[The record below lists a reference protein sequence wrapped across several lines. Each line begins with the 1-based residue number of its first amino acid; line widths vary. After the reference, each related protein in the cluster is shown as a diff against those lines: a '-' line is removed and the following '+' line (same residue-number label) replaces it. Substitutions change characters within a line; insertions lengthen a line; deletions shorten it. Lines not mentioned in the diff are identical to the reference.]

1 MGFDHGWHMGS
12 DHSLGLE
19 AEEGKPGGRA
29 SRAGMPR
36 ASSQQLGQELELELE
51 LGRQPPG
58 LVQLMAVCP
67 PQGTKR
73 LWKVPL

>member
-1 MGFDHGWHMGS
+1 MGCDHGWHMGS

-36 ASSQQLGQELELELE
+36 ASSQQLGQELEL
-51 LGRQPPG
+51 GRQPPG

-73 LWKVPL
+73 LWKVPP